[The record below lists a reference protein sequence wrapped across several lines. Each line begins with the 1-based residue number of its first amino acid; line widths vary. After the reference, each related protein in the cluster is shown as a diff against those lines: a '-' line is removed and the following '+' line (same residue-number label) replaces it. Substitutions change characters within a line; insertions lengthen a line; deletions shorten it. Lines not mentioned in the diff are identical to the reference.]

1 MIAAHWELMLDL
13 IIKGKGGNDLVE
25 TKRGTLTKTLLGKK
39 RLPNSDIY
47 SQQRQPLDVDDL
59 DDELE
64 NDETGERI

>member
-25 TKRGTLTKTLLGKK
+25 TKRGTLKKTLLGK
-39 RLPNSDIY
+39 RLLKSDIY
-47 SQQRQPLDVDDL
+47 NQQRQPLDVDDS

-64 NDETGERI
+64 NDVTGERI

>member
-1 MIAAHWELMLDL
+1 MLDL

-25 TKRGTLTKTLLGKK
+25 TKRGTLTKTLLGK

-47 SQQRQPLDVDDL
+47 SQQRQPLDLDDL

-64 NDETGERI
+64 NDETGERIWMINQIKE